1 MVNKLKKI
9 NIYKT
14 KLYVYD
20 CHKLIITN
28 YHKIITYL
36 DDLIV
41 VDNCHIKGE
50 NLQILKIDEV
60 NVEILGELHE
70 IKLDEQDH
78 KS

>member
-1 MVNKLKKI
+1 MNKLKKI

-20 CHKLIITN
+20 FHKLIINN

-41 VDNCHIKGE
+41 IDNYHIKGE

-70 IKLDEQDH
+70 IKMVEQNN